1 MDLSGKG
8 CMSLTREKPR
18 VFYVE
23 DDRDIRD
30 LTQYALRQAGFEC
43 VGFSDATEFFAACA
57 DCLPMGWWHR
67 KTSRILEVKFI
78 VSHSVCSPSYA
89 KNLLR

>member
-43 VGFSDATEFFAACA
+43 VGFSDTTEFFCRICRD
-57 DCLPMGWWHR
+57 DCPWDSGTARHPEFW
-67 KTSRILEVKFI
+67 KS
-78 VSHSVCSPSYA
+78 
-89 KNLLR
+89 NLS